1 MKKLLLAGLVV
12 LSGFAPAFAPAQTQS
27 EEKVL
32 VGQVESVDESGTEIT
47 LADGTK
53 LLTPP
58 GARLRPGVLEKGV
71 LVVAMYREEESG
83 QKILTRLSLGQ
94 SEPAPAPPAEAPK
107 RF

>member
-1 MKKLLLAGLVV
+1 M
-12 LSGFAPAFAPAQTQS
+12 
-27 EEKVL
+27 
-32 VGQVESVDESGTEIT
+32 
-47 LADGTK
+47 
-53 LLTPP
+53 P
-58 GARLRPGVLEKGV
+58 GARLRAGVLEKGV